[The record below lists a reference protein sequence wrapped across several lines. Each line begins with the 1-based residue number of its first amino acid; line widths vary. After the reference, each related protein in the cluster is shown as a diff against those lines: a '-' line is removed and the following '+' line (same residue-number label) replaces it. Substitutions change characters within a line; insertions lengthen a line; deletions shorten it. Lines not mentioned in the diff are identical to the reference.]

1 MTRVTLYTTESAP
14 SESRPL
20 LDRLAETSPG
30 IGRTI
35 NLWAAMA
42 GDPMTLAAYLGIRE
56 AIAAHPTL
64 EPKTRAA
71 VALAAAAASDGPY
84 SQRVNVRLAERAGW
98 TSNEVTSIRSADPTE
113 PRLDALLAVTRE
125 AAANDG
131 LVQAS
136 TWERASA
143 SWSEREL
150 IGSLTFVI
158 LTSFVDRFVRLVDL
172 EIDIPPV
179 PEPSREEV
187 AIRT

>member
-1 MTRVTLYTTESAP
+1 MTRVTLYANDTAP

-42 GDPMTLAAYLGIRE
+42 GDPMTLAAYVGIRE
-56 AIAAHPTL
+56 AIATHPTL
-64 EPKTRAA
+64 DPKTRAA
-71 VALAAAAASDGPY
+71 VALAAASATDGPY

-98 TSNEVTSIRSADPTE
+98 TSDEVSSIRAGDPIE

-131 LVQAS
+131 AVEAS
-136 TWERASA
+136 TWDRATA

-179 PEPSREEV
+179 PEPGREAV
-187 AIRT
+187 ATKT